1 VTSPIRIE
9 PVRVWMKN
17 RPTRRSTT
25 KTTPSTPLRAA
36 RWPRWPSQ
44 HSPVAAHSPHVQPR
58 VNSVT
63 ACHKTADDQRKHRGK
78 RKSALQHRR
87 QELADSQMASAQPSS
102 LSLSI
107 SASNNLTSSIAI
119 RSRLTKSC
127 SSCLA
132 VTLATHEL
140 ALNLGPRTN
149 FNPRSLQ
156 FSPPPCRLIET
167 LIVRAGSRSF

>member
-1 VTSPIRIE
+1 MGPARVG
-9 PVRVWMKN
+9 RVWMKN

-44 HSPVAAHSPHVQPR
+44 HSPVAAHSPHVQQR
-58 VNSVT
+58 LNSVT

-78 RKSALQHRR
+78 RKSAFQHRR
-87 QELADSQMASAQPSS
+87 QELADSQMASAQP
-102 LSLSI
+102 
-107 SASNNLTSSIAI
+107 
-119 RSRLTKSC
+119 KSC

-156 FSPPPCRLIET
+156 FSPPPLPIDGCL
-167 LIVRAGSRSF
+167 